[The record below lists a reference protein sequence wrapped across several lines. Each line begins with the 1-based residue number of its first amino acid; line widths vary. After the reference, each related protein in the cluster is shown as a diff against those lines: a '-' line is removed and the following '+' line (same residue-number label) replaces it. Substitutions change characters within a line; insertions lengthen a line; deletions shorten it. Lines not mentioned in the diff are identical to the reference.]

1 MNKKQRELFEEKWFS
16 LIATTNNSIEKED
29 IKNSDLAEVYLK
41 TKEFYD
47 FIEDT
52 LDESFEESDKLNE
65 NICLKVGDFIISTS
79 KLSGSEWTGYID
91 SIDGSLI
98 EGFFYKREVSEM
110 SSGYAIVQMKN
121 ARIATD
127 ADKREYEEA
136 LVFHHHGRKP
146 FKVEVGD
153 MLANILGQKFI
164 VESKNWSKEDFIN
177 GNYSFIATKE
187 EIKAWAHNQGEYKK

>member
-65 NICLKVGDFIISTS
+65 NICL
-79 KLSGSEWTGYID
+79 
-91 SIDGSLI
+91 
-98 EGFFYKREVSEM
+98 
-110 SSGYAIVQMKN
+110 
-121 ARIATD
+121 
-127 ADKREYEEA
+127 
-136 LVFHHHGRKP
+136 
-146 FKVEVGD
+146 
-153 MLANILGQKFI
+153 
-164 VESKNWSKEDFIN
+164 
-177 GNYSFIATKE
+177 
-187 EIKAWAHNQGEYKK
+187 